1 MIRLYKNNFK
11 KKLCKLICVK
21 HKSTLKTAQDYDV
34 PLKTLEKWIT
44 AYNKDNTCYDK
55 KTTSNYK
62 SLYLNDLS
70 RDELIRIIIEKG
82 QEIAKL
88 KRKIKKA
95 KLIKFDFFISLEL
108 F

>member
-1 MIRLYKNNFK
+1 MIRHYENNFK

-21 HKSTLKTAQDYDV
+21 HKSTLKTAQDDDE
-34 PLKTLEKWIT
+34 TLE
-44 AYNKDNTCYDK
+44 NDKDNTCYDK

-62 SLYLNDLS
+62 SLYLNDWS
-70 RDELIRIIIEKG
+70 RDELIRIIIEKY

-95 KLIKFDFFISLEL
+95 KLIKFDFFISWEL

>member
-1 MIRLYKNNFK
+1 MIRHYENNFK

-21 HKSTLKTAQDYDV
+21 HKSTLKTAQDDDE
-34 PLKTLEKWIT
+34 TLE
-44 AYNKDNTCYDK
+44 NDKDNTCYDK

-70 RDELIRIIIEKG
+70 RDELIRIIIEKD